1 MFAYEQPIKAS
12 FSKRLSFEL
21 SLHFYQ
27 KSVGDTADGGRLRR
41 AWGRL
46 QVGLGAAAGGHKASF
61 RNAGH
66 VLKLDCSDGCTALK
80 FTCTK

>member
-1 MFAYEQPIKAS
+1 MFAYEQPIKA

-27 KSVGDTADGGRLRR
+27 KSVGDTADGGRLRQ

-46 QVGLGAAAGGHKASF
+46 QVGLGAAASF

-80 FTCTK
+80 FTRTK